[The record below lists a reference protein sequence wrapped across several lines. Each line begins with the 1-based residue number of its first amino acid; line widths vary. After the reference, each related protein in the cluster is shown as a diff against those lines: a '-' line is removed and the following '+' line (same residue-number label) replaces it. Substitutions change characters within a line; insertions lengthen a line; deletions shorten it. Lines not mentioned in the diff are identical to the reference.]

1 MNKSASGAEA
11 ARPAVA
17 ISNRPS
23 PGALATVVG
32 VTVARQV
39 RGKRAWLF
47 ALMFA
52 LPTAIA
58 LLLRRYAQPY
68 DPDDVALA
76 LLHALLPQAV
86 VPLAA
91 LLFASGL
98 VRDDVEEQTLTYFLI
113 RPIPRRSIYVAKAL
127 GAVIV
132 TSVLAA
138 TFATTAAAAIRLGV
152 GDYGAAD
159 LTREGAVLAA
169 TSTLAMLAYVAIF
182 GLLGLLTRR
191 VLVAGVGYVVVFEGF
206 VSNVPF
212 LVRRATVLFHVRVL
226 TIRWLGLDPET
237 WAIDPATAPS
247 ATTSL
252 ICLAGASAAFLAL
265 GAWIFSAREFR
276 VKTPEGG

>member
-1 MNKSASGAEA
+1 MTASASEA

-17 ISNRPS
+17 ITNRPS
-23 PGALATVVG
+23 LGALAAVVRI
-32 VTVARQV
+32 TVARQV

-68 DPDDVALA
+68 DADDVALA

-86 VPLAA
+86 VPLTA

-98 VRDDVEEQTLTYFLI
+98 VQDDVEEQTLTYFLI
-113 RPIPRRSIYVAKAL
+113 RPIPRWSIYVAKAL

-132 TSVLAA
+132 TSALAA
-138 TFATTAAAAIRLGV
+138 TFTTAAAAAIRLDV
-152 GDYGAAD
+152 GDYGVAD
-159 LTREGAVLAA
+159 LAREGGVLAA
-169 TSTLAMLAYVAIF
+169 TSSLAMSTYIAIF

-206 VSNVPF
+206 VSNIPF
-212 LVRRATVLFHVRVL
+212 LVRQATVLFHVRVL

-237 WAIDPATAPS
+237 WSIDLATAPT
-247 ATTSL
+247 AATSL
-252 ICLAGASAAFLAL
+252 ACLIGTSALFLAAGAWLFA
-265 GAWIFSAREFR
+265 AREFR